1 MPFPEAV
8 ARKDVEK
15 VCCDMFVLV
24 FIFSLTMVV
33 TVGMAVVSVMSP
45 MITCSRSPV
54 LTSLDDYLDLWFK
67 SVWSKL
73 LIYAE

>member
-45 MITCSRSPV
+45 MISPV

-67 SVWSKL
+67 SIRSKL
-73 LIYAE
+73 LVYAE

>member
-33 TVGMAVVSVMSP
+33 TVGMAVVSAMSP
-45 MITCSRSPV
+45 DMITCRRSPV
-54 LTSLDDYLDLWFK
+54 VTSLNDYLDL
-67 SVWSKL
+67 
-73 LIYAE
+73 